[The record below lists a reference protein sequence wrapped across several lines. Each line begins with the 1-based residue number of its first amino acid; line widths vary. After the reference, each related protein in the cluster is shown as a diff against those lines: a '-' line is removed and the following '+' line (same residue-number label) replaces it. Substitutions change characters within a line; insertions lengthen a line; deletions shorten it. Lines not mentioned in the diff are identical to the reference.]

1 VLDIKQANTNDINMN
16 VDHAK
21 FAVCTKITTTG
32 ATSGAG
38 FAYPSGVS
46 EFTLIFSEVRVA

>member
-1 VLDIKQANTNDINMN
+1 MTIWIIVDN

-46 EFTLIFSEVRVA
+46 EFTLILVRFALHNI